1 MFIDQ
6 VCETAGADLGEVI
19 ETDIKVLDMR
29 HGGDKSEHLCRIA
42 IIKGVP

>member
-19 ETDIKVLDMR
+19 ETDIEVLDMR
-29 HGGDKSEHLCRIA
+29 HGGDKRKHLRIIA
-42 IIKGVP
+42 LIV